1 MQKVSKKE
9 RRERVLA
16 MGEKVGLTREQ
27 LKRYPGE
34 LSGGQRQR
42 VSIAAAL
49 IQGTKFLIADEPVSA
64 LDVTI
69 QKQIM
74 ELMVQLQEELGLSI
88 LFISHDLNVIY
99 QMCDRVL
106 VMKDGKIE
114 EEQETEALFANPRS
128 PYTKLLLEGLPK

>member
-1 MQKVSKKE
+1 
-9 RRERVLA
+9 
-16 MGEKVGLTREQ
+16 
-27 LKRYPGE
+27 
-34 LSGGQRQR
+34 
-42 VSIAAAL
+42 
-49 IQGTKFLIADEPVSA
+49 
-64 LDVTI
+64 
-69 QKQIM
+69 M